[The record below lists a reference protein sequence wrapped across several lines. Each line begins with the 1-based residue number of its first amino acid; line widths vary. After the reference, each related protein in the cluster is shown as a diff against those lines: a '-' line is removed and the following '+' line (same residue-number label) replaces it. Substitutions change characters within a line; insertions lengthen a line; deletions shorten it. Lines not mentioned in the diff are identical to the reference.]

1 MVLHNVPRTLQVSL
15 CVFFETVWIKSFR
28 TAYCPAF
35 KWQLDQNRGCCRLT
49 LACVCYQVNKALH
62 AYACMTCFTLFLLFC
77 HLSAVQAHTRTH
89 TGVLAQEW
97 ADKVTTPAR
106 AQTLSHR
113 THTPVDSRQIEW
125 RCGNQMET
133 AALLVPHRWGGSAC
147 FVSPLMLLLREVP
160 FKMCQNKCFRD
171 DINHHHVSQRKT
183 SLEFTVEK
191 NHAGAVLSFCLRPCR
206 WRVSCE

>member
-1 MVLHNVPRTLQVSL
+1 MHAWHASHSSCSSVIFQL
-15 CVFFETVWIKSFR
+15 FR
-28 TAYCPAF
+28 HT
-35 KWQLDQNRGCCRLT
+35 
-49 LACVCYQVNKALH
+49 
-62 AYACMTCFTLFLLFC
+62 
-77 HLSAVQAHTRTH
+77 HTRTH

-133 AALLVPHRWGGSAC
+133 AALLVPHRWGGGAC

-183 SLEFTVEK
+183 SLEFMVEK

-206 WRVSCE
+206 WRVSCEQQLNQFPNKTDEVRNWHDWR